1 MILEGTMANQPLE
14 SLVYT
19 NDNCVGCNKCIS
31 ACPVLTAN
39 RAVEVNGKNKI
50 IVDGSQC
57 ISCGACFD
65 VCAHNARS
73 YHDDTERFFED
84 LKKGEKISLLVA
96 PAFLANYPREYATVL
111 GGLKKLGV
119 NRIISISFGADITTW
134 GYVKYITEHNFTG
147 GISQPCPAVVGYIEK
162 YLPELLP
169 NLMPVHSPMMCGA
182 IYVKKY
188 MKVADKLAFISPC
201 IAKKNEIDDPN
212 CGGYVSYNV
221 TFDHLMKYV
230 REHGISGPAVT
241 DEIEYGLGS
250 IYPMPGGLKENVYWF
265 CGEDIFI
272 RQIEGEKHA
281 YEFLSDYKRRVLGK
295 KDLPFMVDALNC
307 AKGCIYGPG
316 VEEEKTKSDDTLYEL
331 QKIRETS
338 KKNDKRH
345 AFSKSLTPKQRLA
358 RLNKQFAELDIN
370 DFIRRYTDKSSMVT
384 AEKASPSELEA
395 IFVSM
400 DKRTDSERSINC
412 SACGYDTCK
421 KMATAIHNGCNN
433 IYNCI
438 QFVKGEVEK
447 ESEIAKTMAS
457 EVEEKNKELQ
467 EKNEKIAELIAEVQV
482 DFDSLDISISEMSE
496 GNNSNAE
503 ESTGISASMSDV
515 VNFCDQLN
523 EALGKIQDLLVKLE
537 ENNEEI
543 TNVAEETNLLALNAS
558 IEAAR
563 AGESGR
569 GFAIIAENI
578 KKLADS
584 SKDTASDSDANKE
597 QIQMAITELLA
608 DAKKLISVIDGV
620 NLRVTNLAAST
631 EEIAA
636 SADMVSTISS
646 DLKDKLAELNS

>member
-1 MILEGTMANQPLE
+1 MGNQPMKA
-14 SLVYT
+14 LVYT

-39 RAVEVNGKNKI
+39 QAVEENGKNKI
-50 IVDGSQC
+50 IVDGNQC
-57 ISCGACFD
+57 VSCGACFD
-65 VCAHNARS
+65 VCAHGARS
-73 YHDDTERFFED
+73 YNDDTERFFED
-84 LKKGEKISLLVA
+84 LKKGEKISLLLA

-147 GISQPCPAVVGYIEK
+147 AISQPCPAVVGYIEK
-162 YLPELLP
+162 YIPELIP
-169 NLMPVHSPMMCGA
+169 SLMPIHSPMMCGA
-182 IYVKKY
+182 VYVKKY

-230 REHGISGPAVT
+230 RQHGVSGPAVT

-265 CGEDIFI
+265 CGEDLFI

-281 YEFLSDYKRRVLGK
+281 YEFLEDYKKRVLGK
-295 KDLPFMVDALNC
+295 KELPFMVDALNC

-316 VEEEKTKSDDTLYEL
+316 VEEEKVHSDDTLYEL

-338 KKNDKRH
+338 KKSDRRH
-345 AFSKSLTPKQRLA
+345 AFSRSLTPKQRLD
-358 RLNKQFAELDIN
+358 RLNKQFADLDIN
-370 DFIRRYTDKSSMVT
+370 DFVRHYTDKSKGLKRKEPSA
-384 AEKASPSELEA
+384 AEMNE

-400 DKRTDSERSINC
+400 EKRTETERSINC

-421 KMATAIHNGCNN
+421 EMVTAIHNGCNN
-433 IYNCI
+433 KGNCI
-438 QFVKGEVEK
+438 QYVKGEVER
-447 ESEIAKTMAS
+447 ESEIAKQMAS
-457 EVEEKNKELQ
+457 EVEGKNALLQ

-482 DFDSLDISISEMSE
+482 DFDSLDLSISEMSE
-496 GNNSNAE
+496 GNNSNAA

-515 VNFCDQLN
+515 IKFCDLLN
-523 EALGKIQDLLVKLE
+523 NALGKIQSLLVKLE

-584 SKDTASDSDANKE
+584 SKDTASDSDASKE
-597 QIQMAITELLA
+597 QIQAAIKELLG
-608 DAKKLISVIDGV
+608 DAERLISVIDGV
-620 NLRVTNLAAST
+620 NLRVTNLAAAT

-636 SADMVSTISS
+636 SADMVSTIST
-646 DLKDKLAELNS
+646 DLKGKLAELNS

>member
-1 MILEGTMANQPLE
+1 MVNQQSE

-19 NDNCVGCNKCIS
+19 NDKCVGCHKCIS
-31 ACPVLTAN
+31 VCPVLTAN
-39 RAVEVNGKNKI
+39 QSVEEDGQHKI
-50 IVDGSQC
+50 VVDGKQC
-57 ISCGACFD
+57 VGCGACFD
-65 VCAHNARS
+65 ACAHGARS
-73 YHDDTERFFED
+73 YNDDTERFFED
-84 LKKGEKISLLVA
+84 LKRGEKISLLLA
-96 PAFLANYPREYATVL
+96 PAFLANYPKEYATVL

-134 GYVKYITEHNFTG
+134 GYIKYITEHNFTG
-147 GISQPCPAVVGYIEK
+147 GISQPCPAIVGYIEK
-162 YLPELLP
+162 YIPELIPRLV
-169 NLMPVHSPMMCGA
+169 PVHSPMMCGA

-188 MKVADKLAFISPC
+188 MKVPDKLAFISPC
-201 IAKKNEIDDPN
+201 VAKKNEIDDPN

-221 TFDHLMKYV
+221 TFDHLMRYV
-230 REHGISGPAVT
+230 REHGVSGAAVT

-281 YEFLSDYKRRVLGK
+281 YEFLEDYKKRVLGK
-295 KDLPFMVDALNC
+295 KELPFMVDALNC

-316 VEEEKTKSDDTLYEL
+316 VEESKSGSDDTLYEL
-331 QKIRETS
+331 QKIRHAS

-345 AFSKSLTPKQRLA
+345 AFSKKLTPKQRLD
-358 RLNKQFAELDIN
+358 RLNKQFKNLDIN
-370 DFIRRYTDKSSMVT
+370 DFIRHYTDKSKGLEIRQPNT
-384 AEKASPSELEA
+384 AELEA
-395 IFVSM
+395 IFASM
-400 DKRTDSERSINC
+400 DKYTETERTMNC

-421 KMATAIHNGCNN
+421 EMAGAIHNGCNN
-433 IYNCI
+433 QNNCVQYI
-438 QFVKGEVEK
+438 KGKVEQEGEAARQMAAEVED
-447 ESEIAKTMAS
+447 
-457 EVEEKNKELQ
+457 
-467 EKNEKIAELIAEVQV
+467 KNEELRAKNEQIEELIIAVQE
-482 DFDSLDISISEMSE
+482 DFDSLDTSISEMSI

-515 VNFCDQLN
+515 VTFCDQLK
-523 EALGKIQDLLVKLE
+523 EALEQIQELLVKLE

-543 TNVAEETNLLALNAS
+543 TDVAEETNLLALNAS

-584 SKDTASDSDANKE
+584 SKDTASDSDSNKE
-597 QIQMAITELLA
+597 QIQVAINELLGKA
-608 DAKKLISVIDGV
+608 GKLIDVIDGV
-620 NLRVTNLAAST
+620 NVRVTNLAAST

-636 SADMVSTISS
+636 SADMVSTISG
-646 DLKDKLAELNS
+646 DLKDKLAQLNS

>member
-1 MILEGTMANQPLE
+1 MANQTLE
-14 SLVYT
+14 ALVYT

-39 RAVEVNGKNKI
+39 RAVEENGKNKI

-65 VCAHNARS
+65 ACAHDARS
-73 YHDDTERFFED
+73 YYDDTERFFED
-84 LKKGEKISLLVA
+84 LKRGEKISLLVA
-96 PAFLANYPREYATVL
+96 PAFLANYPREYASIL

-162 YLPELLP
+162 YIPELIP
-169 NLMPVHSPMMCGA
+169 RLMPVHSPMMCGA

-188 MKVADKLAFISPC
+188 MKVSDKLAFISPC

-230 REHGISGPAVT
+230 KQNGISGPAVT

-272 RQIEGEKHA
+272 RQIEGEAHTYK
-281 YEFLSDYKRRVLGK
+281 FLSDYKKRVLGK
-295 KDLPFMVDALNC
+295 KELPFMVDALNC

-316 VEEEKTKSDDTLYEL
+316 VEAEKTKSDDTLYEL
-331 QKIRETS
+331 QKIKEAS
-338 KKNDKRH
+338 KKNDKKH
-345 AFSKSLTPKQRLA
+345 AFSRKLTPKQRLA
-358 RLNKQFAELDIN
+358 RFNKQFSNLDIN
-370 DFIRRYTDKSSMVT
+370 DFIRHYTDKSAIVT
-384 AEKASPSELEA
+384 AKKPSQADLDK
-395 IFVSM
+395 IYLSM
-400 DKRTDSERSINC
+400 DKRTEEERMINC
-412 SACGYDTCK
+412 SACGYESCK
-421 KMATAIHNGCNN
+421 KMAAAVYNECNN

-447 ESEIAKTMAS
+447 EGELARAMAS
-457 EVEEKNKELQ
+457 EVEQKNAELQ
-467 EKNEKIAELIAEVQV
+467 EKNEKIAGLIAEVQV
-482 DFDSLDISISEMSE
+482 DFSSLDTSISEMSE

-515 VNFCDQLN
+515 VQFCDQLDD
-523 EALGKIQDLLVKLE
+523 ALEKIQGLLVKLE

-597 QIQMAITELLA
+597 QIRTAISELLR
-608 DAKKLISVIDGV
+608 DAEKLIYIIDGV

-636 SADMVSTISS
+636 SADMVSTVSA
-646 DLKDKLAELNS
+646 DLKTKLAELNN

>member
-1 MILEGTMANQPLE
+1 MANQPLDA
-14 SLVYT
+14 LVYT
-19 NDNCVGCNKCIS
+19 NENCVGCNKCIS

-39 RAVEVNGKNKI
+39 HAVEENGKNKI
-50 IVDGSQC
+50 VVDGKQC
-57 ISCGACFD
+57 VSCGACFD
-65 VCAHNARS
+65 VCAHGARS
-73 YHDDTERFFED
+73 FNDDTERFFED
-84 LKKGEKISLLVA
+84 LKRGEKISLLLA

-147 GISQPCPAVVGYIEK
+147 AISQPCPAVVGYIEK
-162 YLPELLP
+162 YIPELIP
-169 NLMPVHSPMMCGA
+169 SLMPIHSPMMCGA
-182 IYVKKY
+182 VYVKKY

-221 TFDHLMKYV
+221 TFDHLMQYV
-230 REHGISGPAVT
+230 RANGISGPAVT

-265 CGEDIFI
+265 CGDDIFI

-281 YEFLSDYKRRVLGK
+281 YEFLEDYKNRVLGK
-295 KDLPFMVDALNC
+295 KELPFMVDALNC

-316 VEEEKTKSDDTLYEL
+316 VEESKVHSDDTLYEL
-331 QKIRETS
+331 HKIREAS
-338 KKNDKRH
+338 KKSDRSH
-345 AFSKSLTPKQRLA
+345 AFSRSLTPKQRLA
-358 RLNKQFAELDIN
+358 KLNKQFKDLDIN
-370 DFIRRYTDKSSMVT
+370 DFIRHYSDKSGGLKV
-384 AEKASPSELEA
+384 KQPSQSEMNE

-400 DKRTDSERSINC
+400 EKHTETERAINC

-421 KMATAIHNGCNN
+421 DMATAIHNGCNN
-433 IYNCI
+433 KNNCI
-438 QFVKGEVEK
+438 QFVKSEVEK
-447 ESEIAKTMAS
+447 ENVVAREMAS
-457 EVEEKNKELQ
+457 EVEGKNLEMQ
-467 EKNEKIAELIAEVQV
+467 QKNDMIAGLLAELKI
-482 DFDSLDISISEMSE
+482 DFEGLDSSIGEMSQ
-496 GNNSNAE
+496 GNSNNAK
-503 ESTGISASMSDV
+503 ESTGISTSMADV
-515 VNFCDQLN
+515 VKFCEQLN
-523 EALGKIQDLLVKLE
+523 GALDRIQGMLVKLE

-597 QIQMAITELLA
+597 QIQVAIEELLG
-608 DAKKLISVIDGV
+608 DARELINVIDSV
-620 NLRVTNLAAST
+620 NVRVTNLASST
-631 EEIAA
+631 QEIAA
-636 SADMVSTISS
+636 SADMVTSIS
-646 DLKDKLAELNS
+646 AELKTKLKRLRT

>member
-1 MILEGTMANQPLE
+1 
-14 SLVYT
+14 
-19 NDNCVGCNKCIS
+19 
-31 ACPVLTAN
+31 
-39 RAVEVNGKNKI
+39 
-50 IVDGSQC
+50 
-57 ISCGACFD
+57 
-65 VCAHNARS
+65 
-73 YHDDTERFFED
+73 D
-84 LKKGEKISLLVA
+84 LKRGEKISLLLA

-162 YLPELLP
+162 YLPELIP
-169 NLMPVHSPMMCGA
+169 SLMPIHSPMMCGA

-221 TFDHLMKYV
+221 TFDHLMQYV
-230 REHGISGPAVT
+230 RENGISGPAVT

-272 RQIEGEKHA
+272 RQIEGEEHA
-281 YEFLSDYKRRVLGK
+281 YKFFSDYKRRVLGK
-295 KDLPFMVDALNC
+295 KELPFMVDALNC

-316 VEEEKTKSDDTLYEL
+316 VEREKTKSDDTLYEL
-331 QKIRETS
+331 QKIREAS
-338 KKNDKRH
+338 KRNDKSH
-345 AFSKSLTPKQRLA
+345 AFSRKLSPKQRLA
-358 RLNKQFAELDIN
+358 KLNKQFKDLDIN
-370 DFIRRYTDKSSMVT
+370 DFIRHYTDKSAIVT
-384 AEKASPSELEA
+384 ARKPSASELES

-400 DKRTDSERSINC
+400 EKHTDSERAINC
-412 SACGYDTCK
+412 SACGYETCK
-421 KMATAIHNGCNN
+421 KMATAIYNDCNN
-433 IYNCI
+433 KYNCI

-447 ESEIAKTMAS
+447 ENVVAREMAS
-457 EVEEKNKELQ
+457 EVEGKNLEMQQKNDMIASLLTEL
-467 EKNEKIAELIAEVQV
+467 KV
-482 DFDSLDISISEMSE
+482 DFDSLDTSIGEMSQ
-496 GNNSNAE
+496 GNNNNAK
-503 ESTGISASMSDV
+503 ESTGISTSMADV
-515 VNFCDQLN
+515 VKFCDQLN
-523 EALGKIQDLLVKLE
+523 GALDRIQAMLVKLE

-597 QIQMAITELLA
+597 QIQVAIEELLG
-608 DAKKLISVIDGV
+608 DARELINVIDSV
-620 NLRVTNLAAST
+620 NVRVTNLASST
-631 EEIAA
+631 QEIAA
-636 SADMVSTISS
+636 SADMVSSIS
-646 DLKDKLAELNS
+646 AELRTKLRRLKT

>member
-1 MILEGTMANQPLE
+1 MTNQQSE

-19 NDNCVGCNKCIS
+19 NDKCVGCHKCIS
-31 ACPVLTAN
+31 VCPVLTAN
-39 RAVEVNGKNKI
+39 KSVDEDGQHRIV
-50 IVDGSQC
+50 VDGKQC
-57 ISCGACFD
+57 VGCGACFD
-65 VCAHNARS
+65 ACAHKARS
-73 YHDDTERFFED
+73 YNDDTERFFED
-84 LKKGEKISLLVA
+84 LKRGEKISLLLA

-134 GYVKYITEHNFTG
+134 GYIKYITEHNFTG
-147 GISQPCPAVVGYIEK
+147 GISQPCPAIVGYIEK
-162 YLPELLP
+162 YIPELISRLVP
-169 NLMPVHSPMMCGA
+169 IHSPMMCGA

-188 MKVADKLAFISPC
+188 MKVPDKLAFISPC
-201 IAKKNEIDDPN
+201 VAKKNEIDDPN

-221 TFDHLMKYV
+221 TFDHLMRYV
-230 REHGISGPAVT
+230 REHGVSGPAVT

-281 YEFLSDYKRRVLGK
+281 YEFLEDYKKRVLGK
-295 KDLPFMVDALNC
+295 KELPFMVDALNC

-316 VEEEKTKSDDTLYEL
+316 VEENRNESDDTLYEL
-331 QKIRETS
+331 QKIRNAS
-338 KKNDKRH
+338 KKNDKKH
-345 AFSKSLTPKQRLA
+345 AFSKKLTPKQRLD
-358 RLNKQFAELDIN
+358 RLNRQFKNLDIN
-370 DFIRRYTDKSSMVT
+370 DFIRHYTDKSKGLEIRQPST
-384 AEKASPSELEA
+384 AELDA
-395 IFVSM
+395 IFASM
-400 DKRTDSERSINC
+400 DKYTDMEQKMNC

-421 KMATAIHNGCNN
+421 EMAEAIYNECNN
-433 IYNCI
+433 RNNCVQYI
-438 QFVKGEVEK
+438 KGKVEQESEAARQMAAEVEGK
-447 ESEIAKTMAS
+447 N
-457 EVEEKNKELQ
+457 EELRAKNKQIE
-467 EKNEKIAELIAEVQV
+467 ELIFVVQE
-482 DFDSLDISISEMSE
+482 DFDSLDTSISEMSI

-503 ESTGISASMSDV
+503 ESTGISASMSEV
-515 VNFCDQLN
+515 VTFCDQLE
-523 EALGKIQDLLVKLE
+523 EALKKIQGLLVKLE

-584 SKDTASDSDANKE
+584 SKDTASDSDSNKE
-597 QIQMAITELLA
+597 QIQVAINDLLDQA
-608 DAKKLISVIDGV
+608 GKLINVIDGV
-620 NLRVTNLAAST
+620 NVRVTNLAAST

-636 SADMVSTISS
+636 SADMVSTISA
-646 DLKDKLAELNS
+646 DLKDKLAQLNS

>member
-1 MILEGTMANQPLE
+1 MGNQPLNA
-14 SLVYT
+14 LVYT
-19 NDNCVGCNKCIS
+19 NENCVGCNKCIS

-39 RAVEVNGKNKI
+39 RAVEENGKNKI
-50 IVDGSQC
+50 VVDGAQC
-57 ISCGACFD
+57 VSCGACFD
-65 VCAHNARS
+65 VCAHGARS

-84 LKKGEKISLLVA
+84 LRKGEKISLLLA

-147 GISQPCPAVVGYIEK
+147 AISQPCPAVVGYIEK
-162 YLPELLP
+162 YIPELIP
-169 NLMPVHSPMMCGA
+169 SLMPIHSPMMCGA
-182 IYVKKY
+182 VYVKKY
-188 MKVADKLAFISPC
+188 MKVPDKLAFISPC

-230 REHGISGPAVT
+230 REHGVSGPAVT

-281 YEFLSDYKRRVLGK
+281 YEFMEDYKKRVLGK
-295 KDLPFMVDALNC
+295 KELPFMVDALNC

-316 VEEEKTKSDDTLYEL
+316 VEEEKVHSDDTLYEL
-331 QKIRETS
+331 HKIRETS
-338 KKNDKRH
+338 KKSDRRH
-345 AFSKSLTPKQRLA
+345 AFSRSLTPKQRLDK
-358 RLNKQFAELDIN
+358 LNKQFSDLDIN
-370 DFIRRYTDKSSMVT
+370 DFIRHYTDKSKGLMRKEPTNAEINEIFT
-384 AEKASPSELEA
+384 AME
-395 IFVSM
+395 
-400 DKRTDSERSINC
+400 KRTETERSINC
-412 SACGYDTCK
+412 SACGYDTCRD
-421 KMATAIHNGCNN
+421 MVTAIHNGCNN
-433 IYNCI
+433 RNNCI
-438 QFVKGEVEK
+438 QYVKSEVER
-447 ESEIAKTMAS
+447 ENEIAKGMAA
-457 EVEEKNKELQ
+457 EVEGKNALLQ
-467 EKNEKIAELIAEVQV
+467 ENNEKIAELIAAVQD
-482 DFDSLDISISEMSE
+482 DFDSLDASIGEMSQ
-496 GNNSNAE
+496 GNDTNAK
-503 ESTGISASMSDV
+503 ESTGISTSMSDV
-515 VNFCDQLN
+515 VRFCDQLN
-523 EALGKIQDLLVKLE
+523 NALAKIQNLLVKLE

-584 SKDTASDSDANKE
+584 SKDTASDSDSNKE
-597 QIQMAITELLA
+597 QIQAAIKELLS
-608 DAKKLISVIDGV
+608 DAGNLISVIDGV
-620 NLRVTNLAAST
+620 NKRVNNLAAST
-631 EEIAA
+631 QEIAA
-636 SADMVSTISS
+636 SADMVNTISA
-646 DLKDKLAELNS
+646 DLKDKLGRLNA

>member
-1 MILEGTMANQPLE
+1 MANQPLDA
-14 SLVYT
+14 LVYT
-19 NDNCVGCNKCIS
+19 NENCVGCNKCIS

-39 RAVEVNGKNKI
+39 HAVEENGKNKI
-50 IVDGSQC
+50 VVDGKQC
-57 ISCGACFD
+57 VSCGACFD
-65 VCAHNARS
+65 VCAHGARS
-73 YHDDTERFFED
+73 FNDDTERFFED
-84 LKKGEKISLLVA
+84 LKRGEKISLLLA

-147 GISQPCPAVVGYIEK
+147 AISQPCPAVVGYIEK
-162 YLPELLP
+162 YIPELIP
-169 NLMPVHSPMMCGA
+169 SLMPIHSPMMCGA
-182 IYVKKY
+182 VYVKKY

-221 TFDHLMKYV
+221 TFDHLMQYV
-230 REHGISGPAVT
+230 RANGISGPAVT

-281 YEFLSDYKRRVLGK
+281 YEFLEDYKKRVLGK
-295 KDLPFMVDALNC
+295 KELPFMVDALNC

-316 VEEEKTKSDDTLYEL
+316 VEESKVHSDDTLYEL
-331 QKIRETS
+331 HKIREAS
-338 KKNDKRH
+338 KKSDRSH
-345 AFSKSLTPKQRLA
+345 AFSRSLTPKQRLA
-358 RLNKQFAELDIN
+358 KLNKQFKDLDIN
-370 DFIRRYTDKSSMVT
+370 DFIRHYSDKSSGLKV
-384 AEKASPSELEA
+384 KQPSQSEMNE

-400 DKRTDSERSINC
+400 EKHTETERAINC
-412 SACGYDTCK
+412 SACGYNTCK
-421 KMATAIHNGCNN
+421 DMATAIHNGCNN
-433 IYNCI
+433 KNNCI
-438 QFVKGEVEK
+438 QFVKSEVEK
-447 ESEIAKTMAS
+447 ENVVAREMAS
-457 EVEEKNKELQ
+457 EVEGKNLEMQ
-467 EKNEKIAELIAEVQV
+467 QKNDMIAGLLAELKI
-482 DFDSLDISISEMSE
+482 DFEGLDSSIGEMSQ
-496 GNNSNAE
+496 GNSNNAK
-503 ESTGISASMSDV
+503 ESTGISTSMADV
-515 VNFCDQLN
+515 VKFCDQLN
-523 EALGKIQDLLVKLE
+523 GALDRIQGMLVKLE

-597 QIQMAITELLA
+597 QIQVAIEELLV
-608 DAKKLISVIDGV
+608 DARELINIIDSVNV
-620 NLRVTNLAAST
+620 RVTNLASST
-631 EEIAA
+631 QEIAA
-636 SADMVSTISS
+636 SADMVTSIS
-646 DLKDKLAELNS
+646 AELKTKLKRLRT